1 MENSKGNIVRDSN
14 FELLRLL
21 AMFGII
27 VHHLVIKGASTC
39 GYVEAYDYNRDGVMG
54 LIINSL
60 VVGGVNC
67 FVLITGW
74 FGVRHTMKGLVKILL
89 ETCLFGLISY
99 IILLLLGG
107 DSFSIS
113 HLIDSLDFRFNW
125 FVVSYMM
132 LLLVCPIIER
142 SLMNL
147 EFKEFKKWMIL
158 LCVFNFVFI
167 LFLNRVNDNGYNV
180 VHFIFLYYI
189 ARFMRTLKNNG
200 NQWYVRFEKYSLPIY
215 IIMVLILT
223 IGFLFL
229 NEYRHA
235 PKSIKWFGYNN
246 PILLIASVS
255 FFVSMAKMRIKSRR
269 INSMASGVFG
279 VFILHTTK
287 YMIPYRNDMT
297 HDVYLN
303 YGYVGI
309 VVLSLIIL
317 LAGLIISVPGSKAI
331 RFVMNKNYISTF
343 KN

>member
-1 MENSKGNIVRDSN
+1 MGNSNNKFVRDSN

-39 GYVEAYDYNRDGVMG
+39 GYVEAYDYNRDGVLG
-54 LIINSL
+54 LLLNSL
-60 VVGGVNC
+60 VVGGVDC

-74 FGVRHTMKGLVKILL
+74 FGIRHTMKGLVKILL

-113 HLIDSLDFRFNW
+113 HLKDSMDFRFNW

-132 LLLVCPIIER
+132 LSLVSPIIER
-142 SLMNL
+142 SLINL

-158 LCVFNFVFI
+158 LCVFNFVFV
-167 LFLNRVNDNGYNV
+167 LLLNRINDNGYNV

-189 ARFMRTLKNNG
+189 ARFMKTMKDGG
-200 NQWYVRFEKYSLPIY
+200 NLWYKRFEKYSLPIY
-215 IIMVLILT
+215 IIMVLTLT
-223 IGFLFL
+223 LGFLFL

-246 PILLIASVS
+246 PILLMASVA
-255 FFVSMAKMRIKSRR
+255 FFVSMAKMHLKSRW
-269 INSMASGVFG
+269 INYLASGVFG

-287 YMIPYRNDMT
+287 YMIPYRNDIT

-303 YGYVGI
+303 YGYAGI
-309 VVLSLIIL
+309 IALSVIIL
-317 LAGLIISVPGSKAI
+317 FAGLIISVPGAKAVNRI
-331 RFVMNKNYISTF
+331 MKTRLQRTL
-343 KN
+343 

>member
-1 MENSKGNIVRDSN
+1 MGNSNNKFVRDSN

-39 GYVEAYDYNRDGVMG
+39 GYVEAYDYNRDGVLG
-54 LIINSL
+54 LLLNSL
-60 VVGGVNC
+60 VVGGVDC

-74 FGVRHTMKGLVKILL
+74 FGIRHTMKGLVKILL

-113 HLIDSLDFRFNW
+113 HLKDSMDFRFNW

-132 LLLVCPIIER
+132 LLLVSPIIER
-142 SLMNL
+142 SLINL

-158 LCVFNFVFI
+158 LCVFNFVFV
-167 LFLNRVNDNGYNV
+167 LLLNRINDNGYNV

-189 ARFMRTLKNNG
+189 ARFMKTMKDSG
-200 NQWYVRFEKYSLPIY
+200 NLWYKRFEKYSLPIY
-215 IIMVLILT
+215 IIMVLTLT
-223 IGFLFL
+223 LGFLFL

-246 PILLIASVS
+246 PILLMASVA
-255 FFVSMAKMRIKSRR
+255 FFVSMAKMHLKSRW
-269 INSMASGVFG
+269 INYLASGVFG

-287 YMIPYRNDMT
+287 YMIPYRNDIT

-309 VVLSLIIL
+309 IALSVIIL
-317 LAGLIISVPGSKAI
+317 FAGLIISVPGAKAVNRI
-331 RFVMNKNYISTF
+331 MKIGLQRTL
-343 KN
+343 

>member
-1 MENSKGNIVRDSN
+1 MENSNNKFVRDSN

-39 GYVEAYDYNRDGVMG
+39 GYVEAYDYNRDGVLG
-54 LIINSL
+54 LLLNSS

-74 FGVRHTMKGLVKILL
+74 FGIRHTMKGLVKILL

-113 HLIDSLDFRFNW
+113 HLKDSMDFRFNW

-132 LLLVCPIIER
+132 LLLVSAIIER
-142 SLMNL
+142 SLINL

-167 LFLNRVNDNGYNV
+167 LLLNRINDNGYNV
-180 VHFIFLYYI
+180 VHFIFLYFI
-189 ARFMRTLKNNG
+189 ARFLKTMKDNG
-200 NQWYVRFEKYSLPIY
+200 NLWYKRFEKYSLPIY
-215 IIMVLILT
+215 IIMVLTLT
-223 IGFLFL
+223 LGFLFL

-246 PILLIASVS
+246 PILLMASVA
-255 FFVSMAKMRIKSRR
+255 FFVSMAKMHFKSRW
-269 INSMASGVFG
+269 INYLASGVFG

-287 YMIPYRNDMT
+287 YMIPYRNDIT

-309 VVLSLIIL
+309 IALSVIIL
-317 LAGLIISVPGSKAI
+317 FAGLIISVPGAKAVNRI
-331 RFVMNKNYISTF
+331 MKIGLQRTL
-343 KN
+343 